1 LAKSNYTASNCNHQD
16 EHKSELALFGRR
28 VDPRST
34 GFDAAET
41 GPPVVCPSGS
51 ESFMPNRLKRP
62 SRRPEIAP
70 GCAQHRE
77 RLAGTSGLRRAIPLL
92 AALTAGK
99 LELANG
105 FGPPR
110 REPPRKLS

>member
-62 SRRPEIAP
+62 SRRPEITP
-70 GCAQHRE
+70 DCAQHRE
-77 RLAGTSGLRRAIPLL
+77 RLAGASGLRRAIPLL
-92 AALTAGK
+92 AA
-99 LELANG
+99 
-105 FGPPR
+105 F
-110 REPPRKLS
+110 